1 MWQELVAGI
10 IVALAV
16 FYAGAKY
23 LPDGWRRAIVFRLSQ
38 GGSRRASWPANRPAN
53 WLVKWLVKWLDTS
66 ASCGSGCGSCGSC
79 ADGDDPAEPKAP
91 AGKGNGKVIRIHQ
104 RR

>member
-16 FYAGAKY
+16 LYVGAKY
-23 LPDGWRRAIVFRLSQ
+23 LPDSWRRAIVHRLSQ
-38 GGSRRASWPANRPAN
+38 GGKQST
-53 WLVKWLVKWLDTS
+53 LVKWLDTS
-66 ASCGSGCGSCGSC
+66 ASCGSGCNSCNTCGPSE
-79 ADGDDPAEPKAP
+79 PAPP
-91 AGKGNGKVIRIHQ
+91 PGKGSGKVIKIHQ

>member
-16 FYAGAKY
+16 LYAGAKY
-23 LPDGWRRAIVFRLSQ
+23 LPDSWRRAIVHRLSK
-38 GGSRRASWPANRPAN
+38 GGQQSR
-53 WLVKWLVKWLDTS
+53 LVTWLDTS
-66 ASCGSGCGSCGSC
+66 ASCGGGCNSCKSCG
-79 ADGDDPAEPKAP
+79 PAEPAP
-91 AGKGNGKVIRIHQ
+91 PPGTGDGKVIRIHE

>member
-16 FYAGAKY
+16 LYVGAKY
-23 LPDGWRRAIVFRLSQ
+23 LPDSWRRAIVHRLSK
-38 GGSRRASWPANRPAN
+38 GGKQSR
-53 WLVKWLVKWLDTS
+53 LVKWLDTS
-66 ASCGSGCGSCGSC
+66 ASCGSGSGCNSCNTCG
-79 ADGDDPAEPKAP
+79 PTEPTP
-91 AGKGNGKVIRIHQ
+91 SAGKGKVIKIHE

>member
-16 FYAGAKY
+16 LYVGAKY
-23 LPDGWRRAIVFRLSQ
+23 LPDSWRRAIVHRLSQ
-38 GGSRRASWPANRPAN
+38 GGKQST
-53 WLVKWLVKWLDTS
+53 LVKWLDTS
-66 ASCGSGCGSCGSC
+66 ASCGSGCNSCNTCGPSE
-79 ADGDDPAEPKAP
+79 PAPP
-91 AGKGNGKVIRIHQ
+91 PGKGSGRVIKIHE

>member
-16 FYAGAKY
+16 LYAGAKY
-23 LPDGWRRAIVFRLSQ
+23 LPDSWRRAIVHRLST
-38 GGSRRASWPANRPAN
+38 GGQQSR
-53 WLVKWLVKWLDTS
+53 LVKWLDTS
-66 ASCGSGCGSCGSC
+66 ASCGSGCNSCNTCGPTE
-79 ADGDDPAEPKAP
+79 PAPP
-91 AGKGNGKVIRIHQ
+91 SGKGNGKVIKIHE

>member
-16 FYAGAKY
+16 LYAGAKY
-23 LPDGWRRAIVFRLSQ
+23 LPDSWRRAIVHRLSK
-38 GGSRRASWPANRPAN
+38 GGKQSR
-53 WLVKWLVKWLDTS
+53 LVKWLDTS
-66 ASCGSGCGSCGSC
+66 ASCGSGCNSCKTCGP
-79 ADGDDPAEPKAP
+79 GEPAPP
-91 AGKGNGKVIRIHQ
+91 PGKGNGKVIKIHE